1 MLKIF
6 YGKLQEV
13 IMGIKENDLEE
24 LILELLDKSPAI
36 REKILKICSASYG
49 SNIAVNTNAGQFS
62 EQKMGLFDRKK
73 ISSLEAKIEQLK
85 SQLNQL
91 NSDYKRTYDK
101 MQEYKN
107 YSMQLKSECGKLEN
121 ENSSLENEVSALKK
135 EIKEVKLESERRLKD
150 YERENENL
158 KEVEKSLSSS
168 LEKVNNSFKILKEHF
183 FNPVTLLDRYKS
195 LSISVRTGLSD
206 IICDK
211 NEILFIASCS
221 TPDHLKAIWT
231 YTKKLAGNNNDTT
244 AVEVLKDIFD
254 YFFDVFN
261 ESLGEPVYVRDDV
274 ETGWLFDDD
283 EYDRY
288 IGSAT
293 SGKITQVILRGYKSL
308 NTGAVICRSLV
319 RV

>member
-1 MLKIF
+1 
-6 YGKLQEV
+6 
-13 IMGIKENDLEE
+13 MGIKESELEK
-24 LILELLDKSPAI
+24 LILELLDKSPEI
-36 REKILKICSASYG
+36 RRKIVKICSESQN
-49 SNIAVNTNAGQFS
+49 SNIGVNTNAVQFS
-62 EQKMGLFDRKK
+62 EQKTGFFDGKK
-73 ISSLEAKIEQLK
+73 VSSLEATIEQLK
-85 SQLNQL
+85 SQLNQR
-91 NSDYKRTYDK
+91 NSDYKQTYEK

-107 YSMQLKSECGKLEN
+107 CYLKLQSEYRELSD
-121 ENSSLENEVSALKK
+121 ENSRLEDEVSALKK
-135 EIKEVKLESERRLKD
+135 GIKEIKLESERRLKD

-158 KEVEKSLSSS
+158 KEVKKSLTSS
-168 LEKVNNSFKILKEHF
+168 LEKANNNFRILREHF
-183 FNPVTLLDRYKS
+183 FNPVTLLERYKS
-195 LSISVRTGLSD
+195 LSVSVRTGLSD
-206 IICDK
+206 VICDK

-231 YTKKLAGNNNDTT
+231 YTKKLAGNNSDNS

-261 ESLGEPVYVRDDV
+261 ESLGEPIYVRDDV

-308 NTGAVICRSLV
+308 NTGAVICRSVV

>member
-1 MLKIF
+1 
-6 YGKLQEV
+6 
-13 IMGIKENDLEE
+13 MGIKENDLEG
-24 LILELLDKSPAI
+24 LILDLLDKSTAV
-36 REKILKICSASYG
+36 RKKIVKICSESQG
-49 SNIAVNTNAGQFS
+49 SNMAVRTNAGHFS
-62 EQKMGLFDRKK
+62 EQKTGLFDRKK
-73 ISSLEAKIEQLK
+73 ISSLEATVEQLK
-85 SQLNQL
+85 SQLKQ
-91 NSDYKRTYDK
+91 TYDK

-107 YSMQLKSECGKLEN
+107 YSVKLQSECSKLETENGGLEN
-121 ENSSLENEVSALKK
+121 EISALKK